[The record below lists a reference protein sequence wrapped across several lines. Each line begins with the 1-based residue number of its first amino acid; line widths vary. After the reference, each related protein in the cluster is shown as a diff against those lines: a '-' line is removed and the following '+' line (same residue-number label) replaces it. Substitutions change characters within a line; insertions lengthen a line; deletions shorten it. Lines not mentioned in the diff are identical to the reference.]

1 MARTVRTVS
10 KTTLFDLTAA
20 ERSALE
26 GLAQRPTAMGM
37 RAKIVLASAGQGK
50 AAKPVPVDT
59 VLAELNASRES
70 VNKWRK
76 RFLTERLAGLSEE
89 LRAGGPRTMTDE
101 QIAKVVGE
109 TLGKKPRLGTQWTAR
124 ELAERTG
131 VSQQTVAKVWRAFD
145 LAPQR
150 TEAVTL
156 ATDPLAL
163 DRAHDVV
170 GLYLAPPE
178 RALVVCVDENRRSAT
193 GYAGNPDR
201 GLAEVLE
208 LTDGQVVGSL
218 HRRHRA
224 VEFRKFLDNLEN
236 TVPAGL
242 QVHLICDSYATH
254 KAPTVKNWLLAHP
267 RFQLHFTGTG
277 PAWTELA
284 SRWLAALRSTDT
296 ALAQQVRDWV
306 GTLGA
311 ETATDEEEEAE
322 TLASFAWTKD
332 TAAIQQALGG

>member
-10 KTTLFDLTAA
+10 KTTSFDLTST

-26 GLAQRPTAMGM
+26 GLAQRPTVMGV
-37 RAKIVLASAGQGK
+37 RARIVLASAGQGK

-101 QIAKVVGE
+101 QISKVIAE
-109 TLGKKPRLGTQWTAR
+109 TLTRKPRLGTQWSAR
-124 ELAERTG
+124 ELAERAG
-131 VSQQTVAKVWRAFD
+131 VSQQTVTKVWRAFD
-145 LAPQR
+145 LTPQR
-150 TEAVTL
+150 AEAVTL

-178 RALVVCVDENRRSAT
+178 RALVICVDENRRSAT
-193 GYAGNPDR
+193 GFAGNPDR
-201 GLAEVLE
+201 GLAEALE
-208 LTDGQVVGSL
+208 LTTGQVVGSL

-224 VEFRKFLDNLEN
+224 VEFRKFLEELDAA
-236 TVPAGL
+236 VPAGL

-277 PAWTELA
+277 TAWTDLVG
-284 SRWLAALRSTDT
+284 RWLAAQRTTDT
-296 ALAQQVRDWV
+296 ALEQQLRSWT
-306 GTLGA
+306 GTL
-311 ETATDEEEEAE
+311 TDEEPE
-322 TLASFAWTKD
+322 SFVWTKN
-332 TAAIQQALGG
+332 AEAIQQGLGG

>member
-10 KTTLFDLTAA
+10 KTTSFDLTAA

-59 VLAELNASRES
+59 VLAELNASRDS

-89 LRAGGPRTMTDE
+89 LRGGPRTVTDE
-101 QIAKVVGE
+101 QIAKVIAE
-109 TLGKKPRLGTQWTAR
+109 TLGRKPRLGTQWSAR
-124 ELAERTG
+124 ELAERAG
-131 VSQQTVAKVWRAFD
+131 VSQQTVSKVWRAFD

-156 ATDPLAL
+156 ATDPLAM

-178 RALVVCVDENRRSAT
+178 RALVVCVDENRHSAT

-201 GLAEVLE
+201 GLAEALE
-208 LTDGQVVGSL
+208 TTNGQVVGSL

-224 VEFRKFLDNLEN
+224 VEFRKFLEGLEA
-236 TVPAGL
+236 TVPGL

-284 SRWLAALRSTDT
+284 ARWLAALRTTDT
-296 ALAQQVRDWV
+296 ALAQQVRDWT

-311 ETATDEEEEAE
+311 TETETEEEP
-322 TLASFAWTKD
+322 ASFAWTKD